1 MRMHVSPVV
10 ALLVLAALGIGG
22 EHARAESYPS
32 RPVRIVVPFAAGGA
46 LDVLARLIG
55 GKLSDTMGQPVIVE
69 NRAGAGGNLGA
80 DAVAKSPPDGYTILL
95 TTNGLAI
102 APALYRK
109 LPFDPAQDVAP
120 VTQILAS
127 SLVLVASLRS
137 QLTSVQELIAAAR
150 SKPGGMNYGST
161 GAGNP
166 LHLTME
172 MVKIAAGID
181 LQAVPYRGDAPLHA
195 ALIAGDVDVA
205 VVPMATAR
213 PHIDGGRVRALAIT
227 GGKRSPALPDVPTL
241 TEQGVAVESASW
253 QGFFV
258 SANTPRDVMLTIQ
271 RETRKV
277 LAMPD
282 VLERIKAF
290 GAEPVGST
298 PEEFAA
304 KFKADLARFARIVED
319 AKIPKQD

>member
-1 MRMHVSPVV
+1 
-10 ALLVLAALGIGG
+10 
-22 EHARAESYPS
+22 
-32 RPVRIVVPFAAGGA
+32 
-46 LDVLARLIG
+46 
-55 GKLSDTMGQPVIVE
+55 
-69 NRAGAGGNLGA
+69 
-80 DAVAKSPPDGYTILL
+80 
-95 TTNGLAI
+95 
-102 APALYRK
+102 
-109 LPFDPAQDVAP
+109 

-137 QLTSVQELIAAAR
+137 QLASVQELIAAAR

-161 GAGNP
+161 GTGNP

-227 GGKRSPALPDVPTL
+227 GGKRSPALPDLPTL

-258 SANTPRDVMLTIQ
+258 SANTPRDVMMTIQ

-319 AKIPKQD
+319 AKLPKQD

>member
-1 MRMHVSPVV
+1 MRVSLV
-10 ALLVLAALGIGG
+10 ALLMLAALGIGG

-55 GKLSDTMGQPVIVE
+55 GKLSDAMGQPVIVE

-80 DAVAKSPPDGYTILL
+80 DAVAKSPPDGYAILL

-195 ALIAGDVDVA
+195 ALTAGDVDVA

-227 GGKRSPALPDVPTL
+227 GGKRSPALPEVPTL

-271 RETRKV
+271 RETKKV

-290 GAEPVGST
+290 GAEPIGST

-304 KFKADLARFARIVED
+304 KFNADLARFARIVED

>member
-1 MRMHVSPVV
+1 MRMRVSLV
-10 ALLVLAALGIGG
+10 ALLLLAALGG
-22 EHARAESYPS
+22 EHACAESYPS

-55 GKLSDTMGQPVIVE
+55 GKLSDGMGQPVIVE

-109 LPFDPAQDVAP
+109 LPFDPAQDVTP

-137 QLTSVQELIAAAR
+137 QLASVQELIAAAR

-213 PHIDGGRVRALAIT
+213 SHIDGGRVRALAIT

-258 SANTPRDVMLTIQ
+258 SANTPREVMLTIQ
-271 RETRKV
+271 RETKKV

-304 KFKADLARFARIVED
+304 KFEDDLARFARIVED
-319 AKIPKQD
+319 AKLPKQD

>member
-1 MRMHVSPVV
+1 MRMRVSLV
-10 ALLVLAALGIGG
+10 ALLLLAALGG
-22 EHARAESYPS
+22 EHACAESYPS

-55 GKLSDTMGQPVIVE
+55 GKLSDGMGQPVIVE

-109 LPFDPAQDVAP
+109 LPFDPAQDVTP

-137 QLTSVQELIAAAR
+137 QLASVQELIAAAR

-227 GGKRSPALPDVPTL
+227 GGKRSPALPDLPTL

-258 SANTPRDVMLTIQ
+258 SANTPRDVMMTIQ

-304 KFKADLARFARIVED
+304 KFKADMARFARIVED
-319 AKIPKQD
+319 AKLPKQD

>member
-1 MRMHVSPVV
+1 MRMRISLV
-10 ALLVLAALGIGG
+10 ALLLLAALGG
-22 EHARAESYPS
+22 ENACAESYPS

-55 GKLSDTMGQPVIVE
+55 GKLSDAMGQPVIVE

-109 LPFDPAQDVAP
+109 LPFDPAQDVTP

-137 QLTSVQELIAAAR
+137 QLASVQELIAAAR

-161 GAGNP
+161 GTGNP

-227 GGKRSPALPDVPTL
+227 GGKRSPALPDLPTL

-258 SANTPRDVMLTIQ
+258 SANTPRDVMMTIQ
-271 RETRKV
+271 QETRKV

-290 GAEPVGST
+290 GADPVGST

-304 KFKADLARFARIVED
+304 KFKADMARFARIVED
-319 AKIPKQD
+319 AKLPKQD

>member
-1 MRMHVSPVV
+1 MRMRISLV
-10 ALLVLAALGIGG
+10 ALLLLAALGG
-22 EHARAESYPS
+22 ENACAESYPS

-55 GKLSDTMGQPVIVE
+55 GKLSDAMGQPVIVE

-109 LPFDPAQDVAP
+109 LPFDPAQDVTP
-120 VTQILAS
+120 VTHILAS

-137 QLTSVQELIAAAR
+137 QLASVQELIAAAR

-161 GAGNP
+161 GTGNP

-227 GGKRSPALPDVPTL
+227 GGKRSPALPDLPTL

-253 QGFFV
+253 QF
-258 SANTPRDVMLTIQ
+258 S
-271 RETRKV
+271 
-277 LAMPD
+277 
-282 VLERIKAF
+282 
-290 GAEPVGST
+290 
-298 PEEFAA
+298 
-304 KFKADLARFARIVED
+304 
-319 AKIPKQD
+319 

>member
-1 MRMHVSPVV
+1 MRMRVSLV
-10 ALLVLAALGIGG
+10 ALLLLAALGG
-22 EHARAESYPS
+22 EHACAESYPS

-55 GKLSDTMGQPVIVE
+55 GKLSDGMGQPVIVE

-109 LPFDPAQDVAP
+109 LPFDPAQDVTP

-137 QLTSVQELIAAAR
+137 QLASVQELIAAAR

-227 GGKRSPALPDVPTL
+227 GAQRSPALPDVPTL

-258 SANTPRDVMLTIQ
+258 STNTPREVMLTIQ

-304 KFKADLARFARIVED
+304 KFKADLARFARIVEE

>member
-1 MRMHVSPVV
+1 MRMRVSLV
-10 ALLVLAALGIGG
+10 ALLLLAALGG
-22 EHARAESYPS
+22 EHACAESYPN

-55 GKLSDTMGQPVIVE
+55 GKLSDGMGQPVIVE

-109 LPFDPAQDVAP
+109 LPFDPAQDVTP

-137 QLTSVQELIAAAR
+137 QLASVQELIAAAR

-227 GGKRSPALPDVPTL
+227 GAQRSPALPDVPTRPNRAWRWNRRA
-241 TEQGVAVESASW
+241 GR
-253 QGFFV
+253 GF
-258 SANTPRDVMLTIQ
+258 S
-271 RETRKV
+271 
-277 LAMPD
+277 
-282 VLERIKAF
+282 
-290 GAEPVGST
+290 
-298 PEEFAA
+298 
-304 KFKADLARFARIVED
+304 
-319 AKIPKQD
+319 

>member
-1 MRMHVSPVV
+1 MRMRVSLV
-10 ALLVLAALGIGG
+10 ALLLLAALGG
-22 EHARAESYPS
+22 EHACAESYPN

-55 GKLSDTMGQPVIVE
+55 GKLSDGMGQPVIVE

-109 LPFDPAQDVAP
+109 LPFDPAQDVTP

-137 QLTSVQELIAAAR
+137 QLASVQELIAAAR

-213 PHIDGGRVRALAIT
+213 SHIDGGRVRALAIT

-258 SANTPRDVMLTIQ
+258 SANTPREVMLTIQ
-271 RETRKV
+271 RETKKV

-304 KFKADLARFARIVED
+304 KFEDDLARFARIVED
-319 AKIPKQD
+319 AKLPKQD

>member
-1 MRMHVSPVV
+1 MRMRISLV
-10 ALLVLAALGIGG
+10 ALLLLAALGG
-22 EHARAESYPS
+22 ENACAESYPS

-55 GKLSDTMGQPVIVE
+55 GKLSDAMGQPVIVE

-109 LPFDPAQDVAP
+109 LPFDPAQDVTP

-137 QLTSVQELIAAAR
+137 QLASVQELIAAAR

-161 GAGNP
+161 GTGNP

-227 GGKRSPALPDVPTL
+227 GGKRSPALPDLPTL

-258 SANTPRDVMLTIQ
+258 SANTPRDVMMTIQ

-290 GAEPVGST
+290 GADPVGST

-304 KFKADLARFARIVED
+304 KFKADMARFARIVED
-319 AKIPKQD
+319 AKLPKQD

>member
-1 MRMHVSPVV
+1 MRMRISLV
-10 ALLVLAALGIGG
+10 ALLLLAALGG
-22 EHARAESYPS
+22 ENACAESYPS

-55 GKLSDTMGQPVIVE
+55 GKLSDAMGQPVIVE

-109 LPFDPAQDVAP
+109 LPFDPAQDVTP

-137 QLTSVQELIAAAR
+137 QLASVQELIAAAR

-161 GAGNP
+161 GTGNP

-213 PHIDGGRVRALAIT
+213 PHIDGGRVHALAIT
-227 GGKRSPALPDVPTL
+227 GGKRSPALPDLPTL

-258 SANTPRDVMLTIQ
+258 SANTPRDVMMTIQ
-271 RETRKV
+271 QETRKV

-290 GAEPVGST
+290 GADPVGST

-304 KFKADLARFARIVED
+304 KFKADMARFARIVED
-319 AKIPKQD
+319 AKLPKQD

>member
-1 MRMHVSPVV
+1 MHVSPVV

-213 PHIDGGRVRALAIT
+213 PQIDGGRVRALAIT

-241 TEQGVAVESASW
+241 TEQGVALESASW